1 MKLKKATGGATIGE
15 HTWKHDGDV
24 VEVPDALAME
34 LLATHGHD
42 FSVPDNQGDYIED
55 SGPGAASREQR
66 KADKRPDTPFH
77 EVGQPGHEPELSE
90 SPTPNVGDR
99 VVGGVSTAFPAQA
112 GPLSESPTSGG
123 RTARTSGLG
132 TTGTGK
138 TEAQLTAE
146 NKGKSGSGGKSSK

>member
-42 FSVPDNQGDYIED
+42 FSVPDNQGDYVED

-66 KADKRPDTPFH
+66 AADKLPDTPFH

-90 SPTPNVGDR
+90 SPVPQISDR
-99 VVGGVSTAFPAQA
+99 VARGAGTGIESAFPAQA
-112 GPLSESPTSGG
+112 APLSESPTAGG
-123 RTARTSGLG
+123 RTVRGGAR
-132 TTGTGK
+132 
-138 TEAQLTAE
+138 TEAQEAADS
-146 NKGKSGSGGKSSK
+146 KGKSGSGGKSK

>member
-42 FSVPDNQGDYIED
+42 FSVPDNQGDYVED

-66 KADKRPDTPFH
+66 AADKLPDTPFH

-90 SPTPNVGDR
+90 SPVPQISD
-99 VVGGVSTAFPAQA
+99 
-112 GPLSESPTSGG
+112 
-123 RTARTSGLG
+123 RTARV
-132 TTGTGK
+132 
-138 TEAQLTAE
+138 AE
-146 NKGKSGSGGKSSK
+146 KAPESKGKSGTGGKGGR